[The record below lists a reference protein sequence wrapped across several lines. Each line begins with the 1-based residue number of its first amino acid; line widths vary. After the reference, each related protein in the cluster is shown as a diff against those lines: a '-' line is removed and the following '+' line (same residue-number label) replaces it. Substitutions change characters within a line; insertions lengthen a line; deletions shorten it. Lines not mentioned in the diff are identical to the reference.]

1 MLVKIC
7 LNEKEMTREE
17 RSAGAVLF
25 SLDSAVGKIEY
36 LLLNYAAGHWDFPKG
51 NIENGEDEIQTAR
64 REIQEETGIY
74 DVEFFKGFRNKIEY
88 HYRRNQRLI
97 QKEVIFFLAR
107 TSRREVTLSHEHNA
121 YSWLAYEKALV
132 LLTYKNAK
140 NVLIEARLFLEKK
153 NSS

>member
-1 MLVKIC
+1 MI
-7 LNEKEMTREE
+7 REE
-17 RSAGAVLF
+17 RSAGAVVF
-25 SLDSAVGKIEY
+25 SLDSTVGEKEY

-88 HYRRNQRLI
+88 YYRRNQRLI

-107 TSRREVTLSHEHNA
+107 TSSRKVTLSHEHNA
-121 YSWLAYEKALV
+121 YTWLAYEKALA
-132 LLTYKNAK
+132 LLTYNNAK
-140 NVLIEARLFLEKK
+140 NALVEAKLFLEK
-153 NSS
+153 NSP

>member
-1 MLVKIC
+1 V
-7 LNEKEMTREE
+7 KEMIREE

-25 SLDSAVGKIEY
+25 YLDSAVGKIEY

-51 NIENGEDEIQTAR
+51 NIENGEHELQTAH
-64 REIQEETGIY
+64 REIQEETGIH
-74 DVEFFKGFRNKIEY
+74 DVEFFKGFRSKIEY
-88 HYRRNQRLI
+88 HYQRNQRLI

-107 TSRREVTLSHEHNA
+107 TSIRDVTLSYEHNA
-121 YSWLAYEKALV
+121 YSWLAYEKALA

-140 NVLIEARLFLEKK
+140 NVLIEAKLFLEKK

>member
-7 LNEKEMTREE
+7 LNEKEMIREE

-121 YSWLAYEKALV
+121 YTWLAYEKALA
-132 LLTYKNAK
+132 LLTYNNAK
-140 NVLIEARLFLEKK
+140 NVLVEAKLFLEK
-153 NSS
+153 NSP

>member
-1 MLVKIC
+1 M
-7 LNEKEMTREE
+7 KEMIREE

-25 SLDSAVGKIEY
+25 SLDSKVGEIEY

-88 HYRRNQRLI
+88 HYRHNQRLI
-97 QKEVIFFLAR
+97 QKEVIFLLAK
-107 TSRREVTLSHEHNA
+107 TSIRDVTLSYEHNA
-121 YSWLAYEKALV
+121 YTWLAYEKALA

-140 NVLIEARLFLEKK
+140 NVLIEAKLFLEQ
-153 NSS
+153 NSL

>member
-121 YSWLAYEKALV
+121 YSWLAYEKALA

-140 NVLIEARLFLEKK
+140 NVLIEAKLFLEKK

>member
-7 LNEKEMTREE
+7 LNEKEMIREE
-17 RSAGAVLF
+17 HSAGAVLF

-121 YSWLAYEKALV
+121 YTWLAYEKALA
-132 LLTYKNAK
+132 LLTYNNAK
-140 NVLIEARLFLEKK
+140 NVLVEAKLFLEK
-153 NSS
+153 NSP